1 MSSNDFVSGS
11 KMPDFEAPDSNIA
24 GPDTHASDGSRSDE
38 SGKKLGM
45 WLFLFT
51 EIILFGGLFVLY
63 AVYFAKYTGDF
74 IEGGKELNRLFGVVN
89 TVILLISSFAV
100 AAAITAIQKKEKA
113 RSMGGVVTALLCGLV
128 FLVNK
133 YFEWSHKIHNGIYP
147 NSDRLVDGPEGL
159 NQFFGLYYVITG
171 LHGVHI
177 IIGMTLLFISLIF
190 IATNKVN
197 HHRFAMLENSG
208 LYWHLVD
215 LIWIF
220 IFPLFYLV
228 I

>member
-1 MSSNDFVSGS
+1 MSSQ
-11 KMPDFEAPDSNIA
+11 
-24 GPDTHASDGSRSDE
+24 SDE

-45 WLFLFT
+45 WLFLYT

-63 AVYFAKYTGDF
+63 AVYFSKYTADF
-74 IEGGKELNRLFGVVN
+74 VAGGKELDRMFGVAN

-100 AAAITAIQKKEKA
+100 AASITAIQKKDKLKSLA
-113 RSMGGVVTALLCGLV
+113 GIGAAIACGLI

-133 YFEWSHKIHNGIYP
+133 YFEWGHKIHKGIYP
-147 NSDRLVDGPEGL
+147 NSEKLNDGPEGL

-171 LHGVHI
+171 LHGIHI
-177 IIGMTLLFISLIF
+177 IIGMTLLAVTMVFVMKNRV
-190 IATNKVN
+190 T
-197 HHRFAMLENSG
+197 HDRFALLENSG

>member
-1 MSSNDFVSGS
+1 MSS
-11 KMPDFEAPDSNIA
+11 
-24 GPDTHASDGSRSDE
+24 HSDE

-45 WLFLFT
+45 WLFLYT

-63 AVYFAKYTGDF
+63 AVYFARYTADF
-74 IEGGKELNRLFGVVN
+74 AEGGKELNRLFGVMN
-89 TVILLISSFAV
+89 TLILLISSFAV
-100 AAAITAIQKKEKA
+100 AASVTAIQRKQKNIA
-113 RSMGGVVTALLCGLV
+113 MAGIGTALVCGFI

-133 YFEWSHKIHNGIYP
+133 YFEWGHKIEHGIYP
-147 NSDRLVDGPEGL
+147 NSDKLVDGPAGQ
-159 NQFFGLYYVITG
+159 NIFFGLYYVITG
-171 LHGVHI
+171 LHGIHI
-177 IIGMTLLFISLIF
+177 IIGMTLLLVALVFVQRG
-190 IATNKVN
+190 KVTSD
-197 HHRFAMLENSG
+197 RFALLENSG